1 MLLLKL
7 GRPSLIGFP
16 TLLTSG
22 GIAIKSQKTAFS
34 YDMENRY
41 LTALCQAN
49 SEIAA
54 EALART
60 LD

>member
-22 GIAIKSQKTAFS
+22 GIAIKSQKQHFHTIWKTDTSRLYAK
-34 YDMENRY
+34 
-41 LTALCQAN
+41 L
-49 SEIAA
+49 IA
-54 EALART
+54 R
-60 LD
+60 